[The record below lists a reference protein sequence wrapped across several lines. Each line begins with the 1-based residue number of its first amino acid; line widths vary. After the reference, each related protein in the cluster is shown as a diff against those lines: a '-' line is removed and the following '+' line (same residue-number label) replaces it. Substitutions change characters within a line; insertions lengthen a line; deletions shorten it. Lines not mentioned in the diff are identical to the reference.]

1 METKPVSII
10 LTLIYLFS
18 IVIVSIEF
26 QQQTSLYAREV
37 SLETMRLLRLNHTL
51 SQAHRQVSL
60 LASMPIAEGTF
71 PRISRA
77 VVSSAHEPMLGPPP
91 LVIHQASFPMQP
103 PPPPPPHLSMTML
116 GTASLTRPIMS
127 ELWQH
132 GSTGTIVRG
141 GGGGGGDDVPGHSS
155 TISQPVAQY
164 LQMHEQQQQ
173 QQQQQRAWTTR
184 SRVVTPG
191 HLPQILSSRSDVIQ
205 LTKFQV
211 FLRLHIEA
219 FAASPIDVAVR
230 TRGRNKAVVLN
241 QVGIRCRHCAHV
253 PINERVRGSVYF
265 PSTTMGFYQAAQN
278 MSSTH
283 LQCGLCPEMPES
295 IKNEFALLIGTKT
308 AASSSAGGRLYW
320 GRCAQQMGLVDTE
333 QGIFAVG
340 TIPEGTAPL

>member
-1 METKPVSII
+1 M
-10 LTLIYLFS
+10 TLL
-18 IVIVSIEF
+18 
-26 QQQTSLYAREV
+26 
-37 SLETMRLLRLNHTL
+37 
-51 SQAHRQVSL
+51 
-60 LASMPIAEGTF
+60 G
-71 PRISRA
+71 A
-77 VVSSAHEPMLGPPP
+77 V
-91 LVIHQASFPMQP
+91 
-103 PPPPPPHLSMTML
+103 
-116 GTASLTRPIMS
+116 SLTRPITS
-127 ELWQH
+127 ELLQH

-141 GGGGGGDDVPGHSS
+141 GGGGDDFPGHKS

-164 LQMHEQQQQ
+164 LQMHEQQQRQ
-173 QQQQQRAWTTR
+173 RQQQRAWTTR
-184 SRVVTPG
+184 SRVLEARNVSLSTVVTRG
-191 HLPQILSSRSDVIQ
+191 HLPQFLSSRSDVNQ

-253 PINERVRGSVYF
+253 PTNQRVRGSVYF
-265 PSTTMGFYQAAQN
+265 PSSTMGFYQAAQN

-295 IKNEFALLIGTKT
+295 IKTEFALLIGTKT
-308 AASSSAGGRLYW
+308 AASSSAGGRVYW